1 MRKVQMY
8 GLSWAGVFCACA
20 VALGQA
26 QVDQPRTTDRPDAA
40 TSTATA
46 SQSQADQEIA
56 AYLLAGAKKEIELSK
71 LGQQQAQHEAVKE
84 FAGKMVKEHTQQAEK
99 LARISGT
106 RQSGSLT
113 QSDSGTSTQRSEV
126 SSQPGGQT
134 PRQEAREE
142 ARDAREQ
149 GREEAREQ
157 ARDSRTDAR
166 EQVTESREQRQES
179 RRETGADSRPEG
191 AEARRIAA
199 GSTAGQGL
207 DWVSVQQQI
216 AKQCLESAKKEL
228 ASKQGA
234 EFDKC
239 FMGMQVAG
247 HMVMLDQLQVF
258 RQHAQGALQQDI
270 EQSISMTEQH
280 LAEARQIMDQ
290 VKDTDS
296 STRSSSS
303 PQGTNPQ
310 GTNPQGSNPQSAPS
324 PGSQSP
330 GSNN

>member
-1 MRKVQMY
+1 MRKVRMY

-99 LARISGT
+99 LARIAGT

-134 PRQEAREE
+134 PRQDAREE
-142 ARDAREQ
+142 AREGREQ
-149 GREEAREQ
+149 AREQ
-157 ARDSRTDAR
+157 ARESRTEAR

-310 GTNPQGSNPQSAPS
+310 GSNPQSAPS